1 MRIAVTTTLL
11 SLALPLV
18 AQEARVSLH
27 STVSGNREQPR
38 VVYIVPWRQ
47 PGDAQY
53 ALELHNTIAA
63 ELFAP
68 MDRDEF
74 NRDLAYG
81 DMLRHR
87 AQGDGRDTNPAATGI
102 PTNQE

>member
-1 MRIAVTTTLL
+1 MRIAMTISLL
-11 SLALPLV
+11 GLALPLA
-18 AQEARVSLH
+18 AQDARVTLH

-47 PGDAQY
+47 PGAAQFD
-53 ALELHNTIAA
+53 LELHNTIAA

-81 DMLRHR
+81 EMLRHR
-87 AQGDGRDTNPAATGI
+87 ARGDDAARTPTGSDI
-102 PTNQE
+102 SITQE